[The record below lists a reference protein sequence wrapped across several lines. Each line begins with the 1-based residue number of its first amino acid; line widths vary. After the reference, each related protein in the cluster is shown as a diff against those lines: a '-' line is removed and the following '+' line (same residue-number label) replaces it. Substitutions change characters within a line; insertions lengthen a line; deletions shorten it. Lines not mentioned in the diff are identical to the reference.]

1 MAGHARYTAVLDA
14 CVLFPVAVADSLM
27 SVAATGLFAAK
38 WTTRIEEEWISALER
53 ERPDLK
59 GKLFYRRDQM
69 RVAVPDWE
77 IRASAWEPLMAA
89 VELPDADDR
98 HVLAAAIAGHADC
111 VVTSNLKHFPNDVLG
126 KYSLHALHPDDFL
139 VNQWDLDEI
148 EVIAAFKDMRARW
161 KNPEATPDDFVRAM
175 ERNGLVATAARL
187 RAAIE
192 LI

>member
-1 MAGHARYTAVLDA
+1 
-14 CVLFPVAVADSLM
+14 VADSLM

-38 WTTRIEEEWISALER
+38 WTTKIEEEWIGSLER

-59 GKLFYRRDQM
+59 GKLSYRRDQM
-69 RVAVPDWE
+69 RIAVPDWE
-77 IRASAWEPLMAA
+77 IRSSAWEPLMSA

-148 EVIAAFKDMRARW
+148 EVIAAFKGMRARW
-161 KNPEATPDDFVRAM
+161 RKPEATPDDFVRVM
-175 ERNGLVATAARL
+175 ERNGLVATANRL
-187 RAAIE
+187 REAME

>member
-1 MAGHARYTAVLDA
+1 VAGHARNTAVLDA
-14 CVLFPVAVADSLM
+14 CVLFPMAVADSLM

-111 VVTSNLKHFPNDVLG
+111 VVTSNLKHFPDDASG

-139 VNQWDLDEI
+139 VDQWDLDEI
-148 EVIAAFKDMRARW
+148 EVIAAFEDMRARW
-161 KNPEATPDDFVRAM
+161 KKPEATPDDFVRAM

>member
-14 CVLFPVAVADSLM
+14 CVLYPVAVADSLM

-38 WTTRIEEEWISALER
+38 WTTRIEQKWIRSLER
-53 ERPDLK
+53 ERPDLQ
-59 GKLFYRRDQM
+59 GKLSYRRDQM

-77 IRASAWEPLMAA
+77 IRSSAWEPLMSA

-126 KYSLHALHPDDFL
+126 KYSIHALHPDDFL

-148 EVIAAFKDMRARW
+148 EVIAAFKGMRARW
-161 KNPEATPDDFVRAM
+161 KKPEATPDDFVRAM
-175 ERNGLVATAARL
+175 ERNGLVATANRL
-187 RAAIE
+187 RTAIE